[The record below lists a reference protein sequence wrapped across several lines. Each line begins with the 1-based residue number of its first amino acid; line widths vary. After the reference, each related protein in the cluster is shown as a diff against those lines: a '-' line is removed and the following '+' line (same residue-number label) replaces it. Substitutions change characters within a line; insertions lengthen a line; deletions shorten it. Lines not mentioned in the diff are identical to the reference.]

1 MLLRI
6 TDGSE
11 TVTLSGDGA
20 VILGCAYVPRPQSTG
35 QVRVA
40 DDATVIMEGVTAQ
53 IVAATQAIERLFAVA
68 RGAPSHNYQL
78 WVEFQREGDTEV
90 WRSQVH
96 DGRLLW
102 SDDPMRR
109 RLAADISAVSV
120 VVAWERDPWWDA
132 AIETDAGTIHVL
144 NGGDGVVD
152 VQGMWIGPG
161 GPVTYSGGVTL
172 PEGGIARNAG
182 EWTAIAGV
190 LPTPAHLTVTNESG
204 GAITMRRALVANDI
218 YAEFNGAEHLIQ
230 SGAAVSWTGSS
241 SHATSRYSLALS
253 ATQIA
258 KCQAAGGVRLLAVF
272 TSVSPGVYVRATLQ
286 QVSTGPVLSEAWR
299 GPEVLTKANRV
310 VYDLGFVQFP
320 PDVVT
325 FGDLYLQLTM
335 YATATGGATLDF
347 IQLCPGSELVT
358 LEGAAL
364 SWANNAALEWFGD
377 RRYGEMSDLHAVISA
392 SGRLLLQ
399 PGRANRVMVLVE
411 GNTSVDPTAKLAINV
426 KYRPR
431 RATI

>member
-1 MLLRI
+1 MLLRL
-6 TDGSE
+6 TDGNE
-11 TVTLSGDGA
+11 TVTLSGDGV
-20 VILGCAYVPRPQSTG
+20 VILGCAYVPRPPSADAR
-35 QVRVA
+35 RVT
-40 DDATVIMEGVTAQ
+40 DDATVILEGTAAQ
-53 IVAATQAIERLFAVA
+53 IVAETQAIERLFAIA
-68 RGAPSHNYQL
+68 REAPSHNYQL
-78 WVEFQREGDTEV
+78 WVEFQREGDTLV

-96 DGRLLW
+96 DGRLMW
-102 SDDPMRR
+102 SDDPVRR
-109 RLAADISAVSV
+109 RLAGAVAAVSV
-120 VVAWERDPWWDA
+120 AVAFERDAFW
-132 AIETDAGTIHVL
+132 ETVDELDAGTVHVM
-144 NGGDGVVD
+144 NGDGSLD
-152 VQGMWIGPG
+152 EQGMWIGPG
-161 GPVTYSGGVTL
+161 GPVTYDGSVAIG
-172 PEGGIARNAG
+172 EGDNARNAG
-182 EWTAIAGV
+182 EWTAIEGV

-241 SHATSRYSLALS
+241 AHSTTRYSLALS

-286 QVSTGPVLSEAWR
+286 QVSAGPVLSEAWR

-320 PDVVT
+320 PDLVT
-325 FGDLYLQLTM
+325 FADLYLQLTM

-347 IQLCPGSELVT
+347 IQLCPGNELVT
-358 LEGAAL
+358 LEGAAI

-377 RRYGEMSDLHAVISA
+377 QRYGEMSDLHAVISA

-399 PGRANRVMVLVE
+399 PGRGNRVMVLVE
-411 GNTSVDPTAKLAINV
+411 GNASVDATAKLAINV